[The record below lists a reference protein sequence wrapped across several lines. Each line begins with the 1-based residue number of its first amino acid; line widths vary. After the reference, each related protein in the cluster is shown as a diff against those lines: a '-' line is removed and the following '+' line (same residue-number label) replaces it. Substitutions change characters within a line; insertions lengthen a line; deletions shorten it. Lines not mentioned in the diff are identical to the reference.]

1 MRTFVRV
8 VERGSFSSV
17 ARELG
22 LGQPAVS
29 KQIAALEADLGA
41 ELIRRTSRRM
51 ALTDAGQDFYEAAL
65 RLLDD
70 FDAAASRLG
79 WGQSAP
85 SGLVRITVAP
95 VFGDRLIT
103 PRLGDFFRRYP
114 SVSVQF
120 IVTEKLVDVIEE
132 GVDLCIYN
140 GEVVQPELIARKVA
154 MASVVTVATP
164 AYLAARGTPRSVA
177 ELEAHDGVGFSPEG
191 AAAMDLRRRP
201 GPRAARPVPK
211 PRRRPDPRR
220 RPRRARPRAH
230 AEMAVRRRPGRRA
243 SGRGAGRV
251 RAAADPGQPGLLHP
265 ATADQGEGVGRLPRR
280 GHPRPSRPAL
290 TTPIPIEL
298 M

>member
-1 MRTFVRV
+1 MDRIDLMRTFVRV

-29 KQIAALEADLGA
+29 KQVAALEADLGA

-51 ALTDAGQDFYEAAL
+51 ALTEAGQDFYEAAL

-70 FDAAASRLG
+70 FDAAASQLG
-79 WGQSAP
+79 RGQSAP

-95 VFGDRLIT
+95 VFGDRLVT

-114 SVSVQF
+114 NVSVQF

-132 GVDLCIYN
+132 GVDLCVYN
-140 GEVVQPELIARKVA
+140 GEVVQPEMIARKVA

-177 ELEAHDGVGFSPEG
+177 ELVAHDGVGFSPEG
-191 AAAMDLRRRP
+191 APRP
-201 GPRAARPVPK
+201 WTFAGGQVHAPRGPFRSH
-211 PRRRPDPRR
+211 D
-220 RPRRARPRAH
+220 
-230 AEMAVRRRPGRRA
+230 
-243 SGRGAGRV
+243 AGRS
-251 RAAADPGQPGLLHP
+251 ALPSWPGS
-265 ATADQGEGVGRLPRR
+265 ASRTRR
-280 GHPRPSRPAL
+280 SGCS
-290 TTPIPIEL
+290 TTP
-298 M
+298 